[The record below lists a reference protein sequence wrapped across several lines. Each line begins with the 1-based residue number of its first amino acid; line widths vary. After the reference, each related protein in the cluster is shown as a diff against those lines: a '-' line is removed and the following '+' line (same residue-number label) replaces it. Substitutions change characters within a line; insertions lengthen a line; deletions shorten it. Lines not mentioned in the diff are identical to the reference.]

1 MRKPGKPQKSGLS
14 ERFQALTAASLAA
27 NSPDE
32 KVRRLTPWLTVQ
44 ALSGLVE
51 GAVAAGVSLEDMASV
66 LALDMGI
73 PVSRAKKLLAKY
85 YRDGD
90 GNDGANE
97 AKRESLDKPSGPA
110 PAGKATPSAPP
121 PPEEETPF
129 QQKKRELLEKQ
140 AALKAAKPSSP
151 KPESAGPLVG
161 DVTSHAPGQGIL
173 APGEPMPPT
182 PTDYE
187 VIEKV
192 VEGKPVKLYRLP
204 NGKLFSVLPGIEADA
219 PYGRNEDGVTYSRL
233 GGLTHSMIGK
243 GFIGVDI

>member
-1 MRKPGKPQKSGLS
+1 MRKPLNPQKSGLI
-14 ERFQALTAASLAA
+14 ERVEALTNASLAA
-27 NSPDE
+27 NSHDE
-32 KVRRLTPWLTVQ
+32 KVRRSAPRLTIQ
-44 ALSGLVE
+44 ALSGYVE
-51 GAVAAGVSLEDMASV
+51 KSFAAGVSLEDLASV

-85 YRDGD
+85 HRDDDGD
-90 GNDGANE
+90 EGANE
-97 AKRESLDKPSGPA
+97 AKRDPRDQPAGPA
-110 PAGKATPSAPP
+110 PADKATPSAPP

-140 AALKAAKPSSP
+140 AALKAAKPPSP
-151 KPESAGPLVG
+151 KPESASPRVG

-173 APGEPMPPT
+173 APGDPMPPT

-187 VIEKV
+187 VIEKI

-204 NGKLFSVLPGIEADA
+204 NGKLFSLLPGIEEDA

-243 GFIGVDI
+243 GFIGIDI